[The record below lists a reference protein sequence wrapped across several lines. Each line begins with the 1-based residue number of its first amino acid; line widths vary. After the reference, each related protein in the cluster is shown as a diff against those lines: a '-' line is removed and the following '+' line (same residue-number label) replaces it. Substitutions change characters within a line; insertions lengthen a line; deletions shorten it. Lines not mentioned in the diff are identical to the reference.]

1 MVLDGVV
8 YINIATVLYLVG
20 CWYGM
25 AYNTTDTKVIKRKV
39 CLLVPVF
46 RISMRRKPV
55 FVASKFAI
63 VPVQYLFCSVLLTDL
78 YCI

>member
-25 AYNTTDTKVIKRKV
+25 AYNTTDTGTKVSVRYA
-39 CLLVPVF
+39 CCAG
-46 RISMRRKPV
+46 ISN
-55 FVASKFAI
+55 
-63 VPVQYLFCSVLLTDL
+63 
-78 YCI
+78 